1 MNRSRKTEIVENH
14 VIKILLELGMEYG
27 DEIDWDVESN
37 YETGVIR
44 IHVKGGEQT

>member
-1 MNRSRKTEIVENH
+1 MNQSRKTEIVENH

-37 YETGVIR
+37 YPTGVIR
-44 IHVKGGEQT
+44 IRVKGGEPD

>member
-27 DEIDWDVESN
+27 DEIDWDVESD
-37 YETGVIR
+37 YSTGAINIR
-44 IHVKGGEQT
+44 LKGGEPD